1 MALYKSH
8 SITLDTKRT
17 PKIALQNIVVG
28 ETGNKLTV
36 TLKNDGS
43 NVALNGNDYR
53 VCLRVDSAKGIVRQ
67 DSSLPNSG
75 ISFSSGKAII
85 MLSRDSFA
93 ASVNRCRLEIFS
105 TETDTDDILIC
116 SSEFQFTAASND
128 TGENAGEVYPSLI
141 IAENEARQ
149 ATENANAAAQ
159 ELNSLLDNIDAVP
172 TTGSTNLV
180 TSGGV
185 KAAIESQS
193 SGGYQLHGFRVTV
206 GSQRDV
212 TVVLVERPADIYA
225 MIRADSTKAFTM
237 SFVIEGVDEIETYL
251 LKEIYRSVQF
261 DDHDEA
267 TYKLYFSSC
276 QTNEQLQATQEA
288 KFADL
293 IVEFDTADPL
303 VYEEAAVGIGVI
315 YTEQDF
321 PVQTVPSDSLPLMNG
336 VASAG
341 ISYMFARWDH
351 VHPSDTSKQ
360 NVLTFDSTPTLN
372 SLNPVTSGGV
382 AAALA
387 DIESRLP
394 SRAAGNTF
402 GGAS

>member
-43 NVALNGNDYR
+43 TVSLNGTDYR
-53 VCLRVDSAKGIVRQ
+53 VCLRVDSSKGVVRQ

-75 ISFSSGKAII
+75 ITFSNGKAII

-141 IAENEARQ
+141 IAEQEARQ
-149 ATENANAAAQ
+149 ATEDANAAAQ
-159 ELNSLLDNIDAVP
+159 ELNTLLDNIDAVP

-193 SGGYQLHGFRVTV
+193 SGGYQLHGFRVTIN
-206 GSQRDV
+206 QNDL

-251 LKEIYRSVQF
+251 LKEVYRSVQY
-261 DDHDEA
+261 DDHGEA
-267 TYKLYFSSC
+267 TYKLYFTTCRTSDVLDASQDAC
-276 QTNEQLQATQEA
+276 
-288 KFADL
+288 FADL
-293 IVEFDTADPL
+293 VVEFNTLDPL
-303 VYEEAAVGIGVI
+303 AYEEAAVGDGVL
-315 YTEQDF
+315 YTYQDI
-321 PVQTVPSDSLPLMNG
+321 PRATPSNELPLMNG
-336 VASAG
+336 TASSG
-341 ISYMFARWDH
+341 NSGLYARWNH

-360 NVLTFDSTPTLN
+360 DALTFDSTPTLN

-387 DIESRLP
+387 DIEARLP
-394 SRAAGNTF
+394 ARAAGNTF